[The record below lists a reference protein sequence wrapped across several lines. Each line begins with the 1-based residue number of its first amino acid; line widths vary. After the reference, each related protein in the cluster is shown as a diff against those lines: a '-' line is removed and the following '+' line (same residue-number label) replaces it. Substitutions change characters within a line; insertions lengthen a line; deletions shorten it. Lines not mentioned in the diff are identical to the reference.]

1 MASATD
7 SMPASYVAAG
17 RCGCP
22 VDRGWFREAAGW
34 QRRGSQREKLLSSA
48 VVCQA
53 RHRMPIRSA
62 TFHDFGP
69 FADAEIRCVEGLNVF
84 IGENSTGKSHAMKA
98 IYAVLETLRGFREG
112 KVKKV
117 SSGLETK
124 LAAVFRPDDDAVLRL
139 VRRRR
144 PRHAARIAVTEVKGA
159 QFVGTIS
166 TRGEVE
172 ARKPRKPW
180 KPHRSVF
187 LPTREILSIYPGF
200 VSLYGDREISFDE
213 TYYDAC
219 LALGTPGFKGR
230 RRELA
235 EDLATQLRNALG
247 GRTEFT
253 GDRFYV
259 KFDGDRAPME
269 AHLVAEG
276 LRKIAMLERLVINGS
291 LVQGGYLFWDE
302 PEANLNPRL
311 TAVVADVLRDLAANG
326 VQVFI
331 TTHDYLLTKHLD
343 LLMARKQE
351 PPTRFFLFRRPKR
364 GAPVEVTHAERLMD
378 LEDNPIAQ
386 EFVRLY
392 ELKLDAEAED
402 DS

>member
-1 MASATD
+1 
-7 SMPASYVAAG
+7 
-17 RCGCP
+17 
-22 VDRGWFREAAGW
+22 
-34 QRRGSQREKLLSSA
+34 
-48 VVCQA
+48 
-53 RHRMPIRSA
+53 MPIRSA

-98 IYAVLETLRGFREG
+98 VYAVLETLRSVRGG
-112 KVKKV
+112 KVKTLATA
-117 SSGLETK
+117 LEAK
-124 LAAVFRPDDDAVLRL
+124 LAAVFRPDDDAVSRL

-144 PRHAARIAVTEVKGA
+144 PRSSARIAVTGGKGA
-159 QFVGTIS
+159 QFVATIS
-166 TRGEVE
+166 KRGEVE
-172 ARKPRKPW
+172 ALKPW
-180 KPHRSVF
+180 GPYRSVF

-235 EDLATQLRNALG
+235 ADLAMQLRFALG

-311 TAVVADVLRDLAANG
+311 TAVVAEVLRDLAANG

-343 LLMARKQE
+343 LLTARKQK
-351 PPTRFFLFRRPKR
+351 PPTRFFLFRRPKK
-364 GAPVEVTHAERLMD
+364 GAAVEIAHADRLMD

-402 DS
+402 DA

>member
-1 MASATD
+1 
-7 SMPASYVAAG
+7 
-17 RCGCP
+17 
-22 VDRGWFREAAGW
+22 
-34 QRRGSQREKLLSSA
+34 
-48 VVCQA
+48 
-53 RHRMPIRSA
+53 MPIRSA

-98 IYAVLETLRGFREG
+98 MYAALESMRSRGKSRTDT
-112 KVKKV
+112 VAA
-117 SSGLETK
+117 SLEAK
-124 LAAVFRPDDDAVLRL
+124 LAAVFRPEDDAVSRL
-139 VRRRR
+139 VRRIQGQ
-144 PRHAARIAVTEVKGA
+144 ASARITVTSTDGVQFAAKITA
-159 QFVGTIS
+159 QGKIS
-166 TRGEVE
+166 DSN
-172 ARKPRKPW
+172 PW
-180 KPHRSVF
+180 SPARSVF
-187 LPTREILSIYPGF
+187 LPSREILSIYPGF
-200 VSLYGDREISFDE
+200 VSLYKDREVSFDE

-219 LALGTPGFKGR
+219 LALGTPGLRGP

-235 EDLATQLRNALG
+235 DNLATQLREALG
-247 GRTEFT
+247 GHTEFT

-259 KFDGDRAPME
+259 KFYGDRARME

-291 LVQGGYLFWDE
+291 LVRGGHLFWDE

-311 TAVVADVLRDLAANG
+311 TAVVAEVLRDLAAHG

-364 GAPVEVTHAERLMD
+364 GAPVEVTYAERLMD

-392 ELKLDAEAED
+392 ELKLDAEAEN